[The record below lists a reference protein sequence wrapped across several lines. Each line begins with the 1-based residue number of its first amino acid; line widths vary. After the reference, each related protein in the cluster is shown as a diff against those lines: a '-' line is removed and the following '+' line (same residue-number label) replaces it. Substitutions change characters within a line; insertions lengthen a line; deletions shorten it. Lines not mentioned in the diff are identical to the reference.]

1 MAKIVAFGHRKRTGK
16 DTAGGLLRKHL
27 AVIAPELRVEEV
39 SFAAKLKEISYDL
52 FGWGGLQ
59 PGPYYELP
67 ENAHLREVVLPLL
80 GKTPRQI
87 WIEVGNLMRQV
98 HSDVWINNALFV
110 PADIVIVRDLRYH
123 NEADIIEAKGGD
135 RYKMVRDGVPVS
147 NDVADV
153 NLDNYTKWSGIIYNN
168 GTITDL
174 SDKMV
179 DLAEKVVRD
188 VYAKPLATD

>member
-1 MAKIVAFGHRKRTGK
+1 
-16 DTAGGLLRKHL
+16 
-27 AVIAPELRVEEV
+27 
-39 SFAAKLKEISYDL
+39 
-52 FGWGGLQ
+52 
-59 PGPYYELP
+59 
-67 ENAHLREVVLPLL
+67 
-80 GKTPRQI
+80 
-87 WIEVGNLMRQV
+87 MRQV